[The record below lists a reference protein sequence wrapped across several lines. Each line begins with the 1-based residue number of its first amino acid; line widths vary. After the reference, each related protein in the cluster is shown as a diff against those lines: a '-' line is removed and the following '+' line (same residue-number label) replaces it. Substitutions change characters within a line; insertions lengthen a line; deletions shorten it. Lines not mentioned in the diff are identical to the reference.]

1 MTTEEMKASARKE
14 MEVMVRILTN
24 CYPSKFGDLHKARE
38 ELMSNT
44 LKRLKK
50 MYEEIM
56 KEKWI
61 YDPESPWMR

>member
-14 MEVMVRILTN
+14 KEVIVRIMLN
-24 CYPSKFGDLHKARE
+24 CHPFMFGDPYKARE
-38 ELMSNT
+38 ELMAKT
-44 LKRLKK
+44 LKQLRK

>member
-1 MTTEEMKASARKE
+1 MTAEEMKVSARKE
-14 MEVMVRILTN
+14 KEVIVRIMLN
-24 CYPSKFGDLHKARE
+24 CYPSKFGEPYKARE
-38 ELMSNT
+38 NLLAKT
-44 LKRLKK
+44 LKQLKK

>member
-1 MTTEEMKASARKE
+1 MTAEEMKASARKE
-14 MEVMVRILTN
+14 KEVIVRIMIN
-24 CYPSKFGDLHKARE
+24 CYPSKFGDPNKARE
-38 ELMSNT
+38 ELMAKT
-44 LKRLKK
+44 LKQLKK